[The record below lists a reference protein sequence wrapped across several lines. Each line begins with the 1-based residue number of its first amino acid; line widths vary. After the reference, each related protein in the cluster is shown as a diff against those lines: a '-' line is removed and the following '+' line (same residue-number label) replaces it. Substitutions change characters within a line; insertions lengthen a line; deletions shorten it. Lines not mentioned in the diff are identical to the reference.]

1 MLRVWASG
9 GYHVKPEP
17 LLRCRV
23 NTRMNRVALK
33 WGSWQN
39 VKHMSLR
46 VTSASKVA
54 CLLSEHAL
62 LVFSK
67 SFEKAKQAKLG

>member
-1 MLRVWASG
+1 
-9 GYHVKPEP
+9 
-17 LLRCRV
+17 
-23 NTRMNRVALK
+23 MNRVALK